1 MTNTMTA
8 NLTAAEAGALADGL
22 AETRDLAFADGS
34 EAALA
39 VATTNNEQWLRL
51 CAEGSARWGA
61 DWMNARR
68 L

>member
-1 MTNTMTA
+1 MTNAMTS
-8 NLTAAEAGALADGL
+8 NLTAAEAGALTDGL
-22 AETRDLAFADGS
+22 AETRDLALADGS
-34 EAALA
+34 AAALQ
-39 VATTNNEQWLRL
+39 VATSNNEQWLAL